1 MAEGWLPPHLVR
13 GGTASRDGHAP
24 PKQGVERRALHTA
37 RGADWTAVA
46 GLTKGTACPRPELNA
61 LPVSWWKRHRLRSQ
75 RCANWPRPSDACGT
89 LRPLPPAGFGGLGS
103 PRRRNMRI
111 KREEACQVPHPDRVQ
126 SCFSP
131 CPHICL
137 SSGMRWAPLTC
148 TEVTPCGRWSVC
160 ACGRVSRT
168 DHAQEHRPR

>member
-13 GGTASRDGHAP
+13 GGTAGTDGHAP

-103 PRRRNMRI
+103 
-111 KREEACQVPHPDRVQ
+111 
-126 SCFSP
+126 
-131 CPHICL
+131 
-137 SSGMRWAPLTC
+137 
-148 TEVTPCGRWSVC
+148 TPQ
-160 ACGRVSRT
+160 
-168 DHAQEHRPR
+168 AQHEN